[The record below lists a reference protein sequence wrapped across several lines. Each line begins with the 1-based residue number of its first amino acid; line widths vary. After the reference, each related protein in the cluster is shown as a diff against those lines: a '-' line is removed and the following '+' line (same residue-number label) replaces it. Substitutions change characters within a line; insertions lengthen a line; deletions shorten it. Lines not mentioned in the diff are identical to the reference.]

1 MKLRMMIAATFTI
14 VLALG
19 MSISAEAGPWRG
31 HRHGQTPHVAV
42 RVYAPP
48 VPRLLMP
55 PIPVPVVVAGYP
67 RNSYRSC
74 APVRSRGC
82 YGHNG
87 GRHHRHHGRG
97 GYR

>member
-1 MKLRMMIAATFTI
+1 MKLRMMIAAAFTI

-31 HRHGQTPHVAV
+31 HRYGHRPDVAV

-48 VPRLLMP
+48 VPRLLVP
-55 PIPVPVVVAGYP
+55 PVPVPVVVAGYSGY
-67 RNSYRSC
+67 RHRSC

-82 YGHNG
+82 YGYNG
-87 GRHHRHHGRG
+87 GHRRHHRHG
-97 GYR
+97 GCR